1 MNQDLKELKEMMK
14 SIYEIMKDEE
24 LADAIAS
31 SYRNIYCKLVEKGFT
46 ADQAITIL
54 SRMNFA
60 GSK

>member
-1 MNQDLKELKEMMK
+1 MNQDLNELKEMART
-14 SIYEIMKDEE
+14 IYEIMKDEE

-46 ADQAITIL
+46 ADEAITLL
-54 SRMNFA
+54 SRMNFG